1 MLIKMIKNLKKR
13 NEKSSLREKFS
24 QIESQVENNINY
36 QTEASPKL
44 DLKKYPEKD
53 FVFEEE
59 IPWWEDP
66 TSENEINSDCWLIS
80 DCKKVLEFF
89 KKSELFMLVGK
100 SDTLKVETVD
110 NEEQSYILVTWDCD
124 YMDLSNRRK
133 NLNGIKQFKNEMK
146 QLGSEVHLVHDH
158 RRLGISR
165 NIGIKVSVDKIKA
178 GDSSVDHDSVGET
191 QI

>member
-1 MLIKMIKNLKKR
+1 MIKNLKKQ
-13 NEKSSLREKFS
+13 NKKNSLREKFS
-24 QIESQVENNINY
+24 EVENQIEKNVDFQVDASLKRDLENY
-36 QTEASPKL
+36 PK
-44 DLKKYPEKD
+44 KD

-66 TSENEINSDCWLIS
+66 NSENEINGDNWLLS
-80 DCKKVLEFF
+80 DCKKILEYF

-100 SDTLKVETVD
+100 VDTLKIETID
-110 NEEQSYILVTWDCD
+110 NEEQAYILVTWDCD
-124 YMDLSNRRK
+124 YMDLTNRRK
-133 NLNGIKQFKNEMK
+133 NLNGIKQFKNEIK

-165 NIGIKVSVDKIKA
+165 NIGIKVSVDKNKA
-178 GDSSVDHDSVGET
+178 GERSLNYDLVGET